1 MQIKSHRTS
10 YGFTIVELL
19 IVIVVIGILAAIV
32 IVAFNGIQNRGYDAS
47 IQSDFSSARKKV
59 EAQKV
64 LSVTNVYGGAAL
76 PWGSTVS
83 SSFNKNAYSTSTN
96 NLIYCYATDGSEYA
110 IAAVSKSGKQFY
122 VSNTKA
128 ITDYTPTWAPGGAS
142 VCPNILV
149 NNTTTGS
156 YAWGWGYTGGAW
168 QF

>member
-1 MQIKSHRTS
+1 MLMRSDYRNR
-10 YGFTIVELL
+10 GFTIVELL

-32 IVAFNGIQNRGYDAS
+32 IVAFNGVQNRGYDAS

-64 LSVTNVYGGAAL
+64 LSATNVYGGAAL
-76 PWGSTVS
+76 PWGSTVNS
-83 SSFNKNAYSTSTN
+83 GFNKNAYSTSSN

-110 IAAVSKSGKQFY
+110 IAAVSKSGKQYY
-122 VSNTKA
+122 VSDTKG
-128 ITDYTPTWAPGGAS
+128 ITDYTPAWAAGGAS

-149 NNTTTGS
+149 NNTTTGT
-156 YAWGWGYTGGAW
+156 YAWGWGYTGGVW